1 MSKRKSSLTPRD
13 IAAIFTR
20 LRQWSASLEY
30 APIIDLMAAE
40 SERGQA
46 TGAPDPNFAWR
57 ILAATMLSARTKD
70 ETTAAA
76 ARKLFA
82 IADNPEKTLKVPVAK
97 LEKLIFPVG
106 FYQVKAA
113 RLHELARAVIVRHGG
128 AVPRTLDEL
137 TALPGIGI
145 KTATLVQIK
154 AFGIDEICV
163 DTHVHR
169 IANMWGIVDT
179 KQPDDTRPALKKVVP
194 KKHWRSVNQDLVTL
208 GQTICKPQKH
218 YCDRCPVS
226 DLCPASTV

>member
-1 MSKRKSSLTPRD
+1 MPRKNRLSPRD

-20 LRQWSASLEY
+20 LRRWAASLEY
-30 APIIDLMAAE
+30 APVIDLMA
-40 SERGQA
+40 SQGD
-46 TGAPDPNFAWR
+46 TPWR

-76 ARKLFA
+76 ARRLFA
-82 IADNPEKTLKVPVAK
+82 AADSPEKTLKVPVAK

-106 FYQVKAA
+106 FYQVKAS
-113 RLHELARAVIVRHGG
+113 RLHDLARAVIERHGG
-128 AVPRTLDEL
+128 KVPRTLDEL

-169 IANMWGIVDT
+169 IANMWGLVAT

-226 DLCPASTV
+226 DLCPVSTTR